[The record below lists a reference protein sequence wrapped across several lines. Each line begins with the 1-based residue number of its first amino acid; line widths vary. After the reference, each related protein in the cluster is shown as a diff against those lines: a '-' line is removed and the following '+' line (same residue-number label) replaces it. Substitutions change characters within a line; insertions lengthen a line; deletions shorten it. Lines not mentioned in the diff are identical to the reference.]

1 MSIYEKLNAIQTSL
15 KAPKTQN
22 NEFGGYKYRSC
33 EDILEAVKPLLASY
47 KAVLLLS
54 DELIQ
59 IGERYYIKA
68 VATFADTESPELITV
83 TASAREELTRKGM
96 DSSQI
101 TGATSSYARKYA
113 LSGLFAI
120 DDTRDADTMDNRDN
134 PKSSDRQD
142 NRDNNRRTALSAELK
157 RLGVDLNKI
166 AIYFKLD
173 RADDLTN
180 DHLAKAYKM
189 KTSTDWEG

>member
-120 DDTRDADTMDNRDN
+120 DDTKDADTMDNRDN

-142 NRDNNRRTALSAELK
+142 NRDNNRRTALTAELK
-157 RLGVDLNKI
+157 RLGVDINKI

>member
-142 NRDNNRRTALSAELK
+142 NRYNNRRTALTAELK

>member
-142 NRDNNRRTALSAELK
+142 NRDNNRRTALTAELK
-157 RLGVDLNKI
+157 RLGVDINKI

>member
-1 MSIYEKLNAIQTSL
+1 MNIYEKLNAIQTSL

-142 NRDNNRRTALSAELK
+142 NRYNNRRTALTAELK

>member
-1 MSIYEKLNAIQTSL
+1 MNIYEKLNAIQTSL

-142 NRDNNRRTALSAELK
+142 NRDNNRRTALTAELK

>member
-15 KAPKTQN
+15 KAPKIQN

-68 VATFADTESPELITV
+68 VATFADTESPERITV

-120 DDTRDADTMDNRDN
+120 DDTKDADTMDNRDN
-134 PKSSDRQD
+134 PKSADRQD
-142 NRDNNRRTALSAELK
+142 NRYNNRRTALTAELK

>member
-142 NRDNNRRTALSAELK
+142 NRDNNRRTALTAELK

>member
-1 MSIYEKLNAIQTSL
+1 MNIYEKLNAIQTSL

-68 VATFADTESPELITV
+68 VATFADTESTELITV

-101 TGATSSYARKYA
+101 TGASSSYARKYA
-113 LSGLFAI
+113 LNGLFAI

-134 PKSSDRQD
+134 PKSADRQD
-142 NRDNNRRTALSAELK
+142 NRDNNRRTALTAELK

>member
-68 VATFADTESPELITV
+68 VATFADTESTELITV

-101 TGATSSYARKYA
+101 TGASSSYARKYA
-113 LSGLFAI
+113 LNGLFAI

-134 PKSSDRQD
+134 PKSADRQD
-142 NRDNNRRTALSAELK
+142 NRDNNRRTALTAELK